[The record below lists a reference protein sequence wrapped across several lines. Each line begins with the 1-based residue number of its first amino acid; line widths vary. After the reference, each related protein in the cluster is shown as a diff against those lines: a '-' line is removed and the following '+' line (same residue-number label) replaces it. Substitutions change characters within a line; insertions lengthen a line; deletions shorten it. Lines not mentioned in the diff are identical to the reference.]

1 MLPPSRGRLNAGA
14 FAPSAKGK
22 AGTDRTADS
31 AGFSAGSLLGVR
43 CLTAG
48 FSAEGLLGAGCPT
61 AGFAAVFDIL
71 MERGADFPAL
81 EDFNFFDGDFEAF
94 AVALPVGLFFVLLV
108 LVAVVARVFEGAV
121 FNDLADRARIAF
133 PAAGLEDFLRVF
145 LDIRLPF
152 VAFRRSIIGV
162 LKRGARWISSV
173 AGQVGFVPGLCSKGI
188 RHATRP
194 LAWLQPSDKRGVGR
208 SASTFGVSTLLRRR
222 ESRDYLQ
229 I

>member
-1 MLPPSRGRLNAGA
+1 MLPPSRGSLNGGA
-14 FAPSAKGK
+14 FAPSARGE
-22 AGTDRTADS
+22 AGTDRVTADP
-31 AGFSAGSLLGVR
+31 
-43 CLTAG
+43 AG

-81 EDFNFFDGDFEAF
+81 EDFNFFDGAFEAF

-152 VAFRRSIIGV
+152 VAFRGSIIEV
-162 LKRGARWISSV
+162 LRQ
-173 AGQVGFVPGLCSKGI
+173 AGIEQ
-188 RHATRP
+188 T
-194 LAWLQPSDKRGVGR
+194 
-208 SASTFGVSTLLRRR
+208 VSRV
-222 ESRDYLQ
+222 
-229 I
+229 